1 MTCDPSLTVE
11 RRFDGYNVV
20 MRAPAP
26 KSYPLFPISFTSII
40 RCTRIHPF
48 DHGSNIAVGELGGTL
63 RHLRKACSVLN

>member
-40 RCTRIHPF
+40 RRAGVHPF
-48 DHGSNIAVGELGGTL
+48 GDGIDVAVG
-63 RHLRKACSVLN
+63 